1 MNNTTNNIRI
11 LCIGDVVGITGR
23 TMFQKYSAHI
33 RKQYAIDAVIVNG
46 ENSGQQGRGI
56 SPRIVS
62 FFKHNGADIITT
74 GNHIWYNR
82 EIYSYLEKNTDLLR
96 PANFPATCP
105 GVGVTTFMCNKN
117 ESEQYTVGV
126 INVQG
131 RVFMREL
138 VDCPFKAVES
148 ILTYLKYKTNIILV
162 DFHAET
168 TAEKMALA
176 YYFDGKISA
185 LVGTHTHIQTADE
198 RILPGGTAY
207 ITDLGMVG
215 SLNSMLGMKKEAI
228 IHNFITQMPVKFTV
242 DTSNPVVISGVWIDI
257 NTETGKAVA
266 IERVRIIDNNLTV
279 DSKEE

>member
-1 MNNTTNNIRI
+1 MKTIRV
-11 LCIGDVVGITGR
+11 LCIGDVVGVTGR
-23 TMFQKYSAHI
+23 TMFQKYSAHL
-33 RKQYAIDAVIVNG
+33 RKKHAIDAIIVNG
-46 ENSGQQGRGI
+46 ENSGQHGRGI
-56 SPRIVS
+56 SSRIVS

-82 EIYSYLEKNTDLLR
+82 EIYSYLEKNDDLIR

-105 GVGVTTFMCNKN
+105 GVGVTTFQCKG
-117 ESEQYTVGV
+117 YTVGV

-138 VDCPFKAVES
+138 LDCPFKTVES
-148 ILTYLKYKTNIILV
+148 ILTYLKYKTNIIIV

-168 TAEKMALA
+168 TSEKMALA
-176 YYFDGKISA
+176 YHFDGKISA
-185 LVGTHTHIQTADE
+185 QVGTHTHIQTADE

-228 IHNFITQMPVKFTV
+228 IHNLITQMPVKFTV
-242 DTSNPVVISGVWIDI
+242 DTSSPVVMSGVWIDI
-257 NTETGKAVA
+257 NTETGKAEA
-266 IERVRIIDNNLTV
+266 IERVRIIDDNLTV
-279 DSKEE
+279 DTKEE